1 MRDLLLRFINALSMK
16 PDTHGISEAP
26 TDLTL
31 LEGYSIT
38 GLQVLEKLY
47 ALAQDVVARNV
58 PGDFVEC
65 GVWKGG
71 SAAAVACAFRHTDRR
86 AWLFDSFEGMSKPK
100 PVDGAFAA
108 QYADALVGSE
118 EKAREAMQIVR
129 FPEGKCI
136 IRKGWFSDTFT
147 EPLPQKVSLLH
158 IDADWYDNV
167 TLSLNTFYDRVA
179 AGGIII
185 LDDFGHWEGCR
196 EAFYD
201 FVQQRGI
208 KPVLERFGHTQAF
221 WVKGRTHNRE
231 FVGKWEIP

>member
-38 GLQVLEKLY
+38 GLRVLEKLY
-47 ALAQDVVARNV
+47 ALGQDVVARNV

-136 IRKGWFSDTFT
+136 IRKGWFSDTFHAKSIKFVDRADLPDRPV
-147 EPLPQKVSLLH
+147 EPNRLVELLYWTTSD
-158 IDADWYDNV
+158 IGKAVVKRFTTSYNNGESSRSWKDLG
-167 TLSLNTFYDRVA
+167 TPRP
-179 AGGIII
+179 
-185 LDDFGHWEGCR
+185 FG
-196 EAFYD
+196 
-201 FVQQRGI
+201 
-208 KPVLERFGHTQAF
+208 
-221 WVKGRTHNRE
+221 
-231 FVGKWEIP
+231 